1 MTRERTRRR
10 RLLAVALLAGLAA
23 AALWAA
29 ARIPPRGE
37 LAARALSAW
46 VGRPVEVGRVEVRIH
61 SGLELELSGVR
72 VSADPAGDP
81 GAPPLLEIERA
92 RGRQSW
98 PRLLAGQL
106 VPLSWELV
114 GPVLRLRPGSGAG
127 RDLRFPELDLAVSAG
142 RIEWQREGAEPL
154 LARDLVVQARRGSL
168 AAQARGRASAAIYS
182 GDALLCSL
190 DVDFQG
196 WLDEGT
202 VSGSISGLD
211 LAQLPLGSFPLRGR
225 ATGRF
230 ELHRERRETQLDL
243 ETAVERFEL
252 AAPHLHVP
260 LRPTDSRLE
269 ARARFRGGVI
279 EVELERLRLDDI
291 DATGSVSVDPRP
303 GGRTS
308 GDLALAPF
316 APGPR
321 ESLHPVHVLAAFA
334 QSWEKRNER
343 IAAGRIHDAR
353 LRWNV
358 ATSEL
363 AETLSF
369 RRPPAPDE
377 LEIRLRAEGGVY
389 RVSDDDA
396 QPLEDISGELEIR
409 GDTLH
414 VTNLH
419 LRKGSTWLPQ
429 LDVRVDGMSRLAHLP
444 EGERYVTTGPR
455 VDLPGLTPLFRE
467 LSHRE
472 GNGDRTT
479 LVRLRNAD
487 LYYPPALLPVRDARG
502 RLVQQ
507 GPRIDVAIERAVV
520 GGVPAALDLAWNGEA
535 RSLGVHLRY
544 EPGDVAPRE
553 PAPHWLAASVEMDR
567 LDVST
572 WSFSDVGGRIS
583 VIDDRVDLGALQGRL
598 AGGPFTARG
607 EVSLARADSA
617 PYWLEFEGSGMNASD
632 LAGHLDLE
640 PKDVVG
646 TLSGKGRLEGEL
658 TPDAS
663 FLASAK
669 LESDLELR
677 DGHLGGLPALIAIA
691 RLPSL
696 RGAPRALLGRPLDYR
711 TASGQVAI
719 ADGLLTLSEGKL
731 DGPDLRLLADGQIQL
746 DDARRTRDFLIT
758 LLFLRTVDELIA
770 QVPFLGTFVL
780 GRNENLLG
788 ASFRVQGPRDDTR
801 VTPVPPEALTNAT
814 QWATGVISNG
824 ARRLG
829 RLIRILPPRGAKEPP
844 SDDTAADT
852 RAKQDPGPP

>member
-10 RLLAVALLAGLAA
+10 RALALALLAGLGAA
-23 AALWAA
+23 GLWAA
-29 ARIPPRGE
+29 AHVPPRGE
-37 LAARALSAW
+37 LAARVLGGW
-46 VGRPVEVGRVEVRIH
+46 LGRPVEVARVDVRIH

-72 VSADPAGDP
+72 VSAGTEAGSD
-81 GAPPLLEIERA
+81 APPLLEIERA

-114 GPVLRLRPGSGAG
+114 GPVLRLRRGSTGG
-127 RDLRFPELDLAVSAG
+127 GELSIPELDLAVSAG
-142 RIEWQREGAEPL
+142 RIEWQRDAGKPL
-154 LARDLVVQARRGSL
+154 VARDLVLQARRGSL
-168 AAQARGRASAAIYS
+168 ATQARGRASAALYA
-182 GDALLCSL
+182 GDTLLCSL

-196 WLDEGT
+196 WLDRGT
-202 VSGSISGLD
+202 VSGSVADLD

-230 ELHRERRETQLDL
+230 ALRRAPGETQLDI
-243 ETAVERFEL
+243 ETAVERLEL
-252 AAPHLHVP
+252 AAPRLHVA
-260 LRPTDSRLE
+260 LRPGVSRVD
-269 ARARFRGGVI
+269 ARASFHRGVI
-279 EVELERLRLDDI
+279 DVELERLELDDL
-291 DATGSVSVDPRP
+291 DARGSVSVDPRP

-308 GDLALAPF
+308 GEITLASF
-316 APGPR
+316 APGPSQR
-321 ESLHPVHVLAAFA
+321 LHPVHVLAAFA
-334 QSWEKRNER
+334 QSWERRNER
-343 IAAGRIHDAR
+343 ISAGRIHDAR

-358 ATSEL
+358 ATARL
-363 AETLSF
+363 ADTLAF
-369 RRPPAPDE
+369 ERAPAADE
-377 LEIRLRAEGGVY
+377 LEIRLRAEGGSY
-389 RVSDDDA
+389 RVSDEDT

-409 GDTLH
+409 GNELH
-414 VTNLH
+414 VANLR
-419 LRKGSTWLPQ
+419 LRHGSTWLPQ
-429 LDVRVDGMSRLAHLP
+429 LDIRVDGMNRLVHLP
-444 EGERYVTTGPR
+444 EEERYVTTGPR

-467 LSHRE
+467 LSQRE

-487 LYYPPALLPVRDARG
+487 LYYPPAILPVRDARG

-507 GPRIDVAIERAVV
+507 GPRIDVALERAVV
-520 GGVPAALDLAWNGEA
+520 GGVPAAVDVSWNGEA

-544 EPGDVAPRE
+544 EGGDAPPRAA
-553 PAPHWLAASVEMDR
+553 PPHWLAASVEMDR
-567 LDVST
+567 LDVAT
-572 WSFSDVGGRIS
+572 WSFSDVAGRIS
-583 VIDDRVDLGALQGRL
+583 VIDDRVDLGAVQGRL

-607 EVSLARADSA
+607 EISLARADSA

-646 TLSGKGRLEGEL
+646 TLSGKGRLAGEL

-663 FLASAK
+663 FLASAE
-669 LESDLELR
+669 LESDLELG

-711 TASGQVAI
+711 TASGRVAI

-746 DDARRTRDFLIT
+746 DDARRPRDFLIT

-780 GRNENLLG
+780 GKNENLLG

-829 RLIRILPPRGAKEPP
+829 RLIRILPPRGAKEPT